1 MNPWNVSSGLLK
13 KLETAPFR
21 AIDRQFALYL
31 ISRYDADDSTAL
43 AGAVT
48 SALLESG
55 HSCLFFDDQ
64 CEKLWGDESTETFQ
78 LPEADEWIKTLQ
90 NSPAVGKAGER
101 KPLILD
107 GRRLYIYK
115 YFNFEKRVSDRLHLM
130 VGVGKE
136 KVSESV
142 LELAKKLFKEE
153 KDLSLYGGQLQ
164 TAGAFLPF
172 FSHLS
177 IISGGPGTGKT
188 TVVAKLLALLCADS
202 MEKGGSFP
210 AIALAAPTGKA
221 AQRMGESIRKAA
233 DMIPDQK
240 MKDYLSKL
248 IPSTLHR
255 LLGIY
260 GSSPKPK
267 RNSQSPIDADLVVVD
282 EASMMDITLFTRLID
297 ALPQESRLVLLGD
310 RYQLAS
316 VDAGSVMADI
326 CNAYSPNTF
335 TQEFAGI
342 VNGVI
347 ADPKNHLPASPSV
360 SMLSPLV
367 ELQYSY
373 RFEGGKPIGIVSSL
387 MNSGLAE
394 QSLSAL
400 TANQSSD
407 HYCRLSDYPGDA
419 ALAAVLLEGYGKLFN
434 AQTPEEALT
443 RVGDFM
449 VLTALNESRFG
460 REGINKLVY
469 RSYGSVPPVRPIKI
483 TENSPQ
489 HRLFNGDIGVIR
501 RTKNSDGKMI
511 EHAWFPAVSDDESES
526 SDKKRTVRSFLV
538 GMLPSFVD
546 AFAITIHN
554 SQGSEF
560 EKVITI
566 LPERDTQLLT
576 RELLYTAVTRAKTQL
591 QIYGSSDII
600 TQAIKRKTLRH
611 SGLEDRIKN
620 SHCDVSAIPTSSI
633 KSEKADK
640 SAAKR
645 KRKDKKGG

>member
-1 MNPWNVSSGLLK
+1 
-13 KLETAPFR
+13 
-21 AIDRQFALYL
+21 
-31 ISRYDADDSTAL
+31 
-43 AGAVT
+43 
-48 SALLESG
+48 
-55 HSCLFFDDQ
+55 
-64 CEKLWGDESTETFQ
+64 
-78 LPEADEWIKTLQ
+78 
-90 NSPAVGKAGER
+90 
-101 KPLILD
+101 
-107 GRRLYIYK
+107 
-115 YFNFEKRVSDRLHLM
+115 
-130 VGVGKE
+130 
-136 KVSESV
+136 
-142 LELAKKLFKEE
+142 
-153 KDLSLYGGQLQ
+153 
-164 TAGAFLPF
+164 
-172 FSHLS
+172 
-177 IISGGPGTGKT
+177 
-188 TVVAKLLALLCADS
+188 
-202 MEKGGSFP
+202 
-210 AIALAAPTGKA
+210 
-221 AQRMGESIRKAA
+221 
-233 DMIPDQK
+233 
-240 MKDYLSKL
+240 
-248 IPSTLHR
+248 
-255 LLGIY
+255 
-260 GSSPKPK
+260 
-267 RNSQSPIDADLVVVD
+267 
-282 EASMMDITLFTRLID
+282 
-297 ALPQESRLVLLGD
+297 
-310 RYQLAS
+310 
-316 VDAGSVMADI
+316 MADI
-326 CNAYSPNTF
+326 CNAYSPNIF